1 MANQNDPSAFD
12 AAQQGAENA
21 PQGVGMTISNQ
32 NGLHDMVSGDDGDDD
47 ISLDTLS
54 QEETDKIMRAYKAG
68 KQAADN
74 YYKSKVEPKIIRRT
88 KLYHADRELYK
99 KKFPALSELNN
110 WVSKDI
116 KTTIDWILPSLIEVF
131 SANETPVDIIGQNVE
146 DDENAKLLQEVINY
160 FVTKKNNFF
169 TFISTLA
176 KDGLI
181 TNFGCAKIY
190 WNREEERKPMQV
202 LADYNMLQEL
212 AMASQSG
219 KIKITGLQRV
229 DDAGDL
235 LVVNFDEINVKSNT
249 PILENMSP
257 SELRFTHETRDLHD
271 AKFVAQRKIVKGD
284 YLKRK
289 EQDGVYK
296 NVDKALASS
305 SSNARWTVLDTEH
318 DNELSNINAQLN
330 DGDTASREYELY
342 EAYLKVDYNNDG
354 ILEHVIV
361 HAVGDT
367 PLKIQKN
374 TFEMPP
380 FFIFSPE
387 YEPYAIFNEQGFA
400 DEWEQ
405 LQDLKTALVRQ
416 IIVSTAKN
424 CQGQKFLDMEKVD
437 MDALMDG
444 DEYVSTV
451 GDPSAAVMFPPNIP
465 TDPNA
470 MQLIQY
476 AQNELESQSGS
487 TRYNQGLDSNSL
499 NMTATGISAI
509 MGAADKKIK
518 LIARMLAETTWK
530 PIVKFL
536 VLLCQKFLDDGQ
548 IVRLINHNI
557 VLRRD
562 QLNIDYDLIVNVGQ
576 GAGTKE
582 SEIQYLMILI
592 QQLYPTLQQVGI
604 VNASS
609 WYKVTKELLERM
621 GIRST
626 AKFLVDPESQ
636 EYQAQQAQAQQAQE
650 QANQQ
655 LQQMQQAQLQ
665 LKDREVSVKEQ
676 EAKART
682 LAKLTARFSELP
694 IDAQI
699 QALQQIGITTTPQS
713 FHDKAVLDTQQRL
726 VEHITSGGGGALY
739 GGR

>member
-32 NGLHDMVSGDDGDDD
+32 NGLHDMVSADDSDDD

-54 QEETDKIMRAYKAG
+54 QEETDKIMRAYTAG

-202 LADYNMLQEL
+202 LADYNTMQAL
-212 AMASQSG
+212 AMASQAG

-229 DDAGDL
+229 DAAGDL
-235 LVVNFDEINVKSNT
+235 LVVNFDEISVKSNT

-318 DNELSNINAQLN
+318 DNELSNLNAQLN

-444 DEYVSTV
+444 DEYVSTE

-536 VLLCQKFLDDGQ
+536 ILLCQKFLDDGQ
-548 IVRLINHNI
+548 IVRLLNQNI

-713 FHDKAVLDTQQRL
+713 FHDKAVLDTQQRF